1 MRKLSEV
8 DFAEIERQAE
18 GLVRLEQEL
27 AGAIGTAGEK
37 DARKRLTAAIQEL
50 NMVLEGDVA
59 VNAVKMMINK
69 DFNNV

>member
-8 DFAEIERQAE
+8 DFEEIERQAE
-18 GLVRLEQEL
+18 GLLPLEKEL

-37 DARKRLTAAIQEL
+37 EARKRLTAAIQEL

-59 VNAVKMMINK
+59 VNAVKMMINS